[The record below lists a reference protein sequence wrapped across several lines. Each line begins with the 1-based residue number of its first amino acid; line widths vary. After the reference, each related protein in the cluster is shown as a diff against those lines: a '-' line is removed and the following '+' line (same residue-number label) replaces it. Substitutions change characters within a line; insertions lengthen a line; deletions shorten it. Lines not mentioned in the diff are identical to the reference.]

1 MLTREIVSRLIFVFF
16 IRRATPDQIERRNSK
31 RQREDDGRQD
41 EEESSYLELGYYGKS
56 YEINCAD
63 DAVMRK
69 DKSLMPK
76 TLHGRVE
83 RLFRGNGMGMPW
95 INAVEKQ
102 HVLELGFMDP
112 DLSDWASESEVRR
125 FRCEKID
132 VVLYPAQV
140 TLVCKAYRDLLLN
153 VLDRHGR
160 FVDKHLD
167 FDDFAHY
174 LNLTKTM
181 RDKFAFQLR
190 GLPNKEARRRYLAK
204 LPAEIETC
212 MNSAVQY
219 IEKVIRTKKNTVNEQ
234 NPRLIKDMGRGK
246 QRVIAKLLI
255 EVFKRADLKE
265 TIQHVTGTKPGRR

>member
-1 MLTREIVSRLIFVFF
+1 
-16 IRRATPDQIERRNSK
+16 
-31 RQREDDGRQD
+31 
-41 EEESSYLELGYYGKS
+41 
-56 YEINCAD
+56 
-63 DAVMRK
+63 MRK

-95 INAVEKQ
+95 INAVETQ

-167 FDDFAHY
+167 FDDFAHC

-190 GLPNKEARRRYLAK
+190 GLPNKEARRRHLAK